1 MQPLIYNYMAP
12 PEFGQA
18 LCEALD
24 GQPGQYQLRR
34 FPDGETY
41 LRLIDSCKER
51 PVVLLAN
58 LHQPDHHFLPI
69 AYFSEALREM
79 GATQITLAAPYL
91 PYMRQDCRFHE
102 GEAVTSRTFA
112 RLVSSLVDYLVTIDP
127 HLHRYQRLSEI
138 YTIPSPVAH
147 ADKAVADWI
156 KARIERPL
164 IVGPDEESAQWAELI
179 ANYIG
184 CPALVLRKTRLGD
197 RNVQIQVPNLETYR
211 QYTPILVDDI
221 ISTGRTM
228 LEAAQH
234 LVNAGLPSP
243 YCIGIHGVFA
253 PGAYEEM
260 MAGPFAA
267 VVTTNTVPHASNQ
280 IRVENVL
287 AQAVS
292 DTWSRAPKVHLQGV

>member
-12 PEFGQA
+12 LEFEQA
-18 LCEALD
+18 LCHALD
-24 GQPGQYQLRR
+24 GQTGRYELRR

-41 LRLIDSCKER
+41 LRLLDHCQGR

-79 GATQITLAAPYL
+79 GATHITLAAPYL

-112 RLVSSLVDYLVTIDP
+112 RLLSSLVDRLITIDP
-127 HLHRYQRLSEI
+127 HLHRYKRLDEI
-138 YTIPSPVAH
+138 YAIPAHVAH
-147 ADKAVADWI
+147 ANAAIAQWVKTH
-156 KARIERPL
+156 IEQPL
-164 IVGPDEESAQWAELI
+164 IVGPDEESEQWVSLI
-179 ANYIG
+179 AEQVD
-184 CPALVLRKTRLGD
+184 CPALVLHKTRLGD
-197 RNVQIQVPNLETYR
+197 RDVQIQVPNMEAYR
-211 QYTPILVDDI
+211 HYTPVLVDDI

-228 LEAAQH
+228 LEAAHH
-234 LVNAGLPSP
+234 LANAGMALP

-260 MAGPFAA
+260 VAGPTAG
-267 VVTTNTVPHASNQ
+267 VITTNTVPHPSNR
-280 IRVENVL
+280 IGVEKVL

-292 DTWSRAPKVHLQGV
+292 KAWSQKLHSQGV